1 MYSKKNQIKLSIT
14 KRSLNNLVPKNNL
27 LNSSSTRNLTTNN
40 FKLFQTE
47 EDKNIDYSVNN
58 DYFKENYDSK
68 KKKNNFVSYYSK
80 KKFKSIMLNNGKVK
94 LSNYILQKEPFYSDL
109 NSLDRIRNKAN
120 YTIKNPQKDKSKNKN
135 YKNSENNTS
144 KNTLNKEDI
153 EEEMIN
159 FYSNNNNSNTIYTDF
174 LNNTESNKNSNLNM
188 NVNSLNNLNI
198 NINKTNRTR
207 GNIDLSRYQDHNFSN
222 KKKKKGIDVLQQSSS
237 NISKG
242 VSFILDY
249 SKDDD
254 RDNIYNESR
263 FNMCR
268 SNYNFNI
275 NSSINRFSKSPFCTS
290 SNYNESIIVK
300 RNKNK
305 NKTPNRKSNS
315 ISKQIEYRKKNFEN
329 MRDIEKK
336 IKNYFLNNG
345 ISLKIR
351 ELYHQSAIMIQSTF
365 RAYLSRNNL
374 YKELNMFVGIRL
386 IFNLLNKII
395 SMKSTQYYAV
405 FFNNIKKYSKKKPIQ
420 NKLVFIRNE
429 DYQYHIK
436 NNSTIAKKSNI
447 LKKRYIREKNFS
459 NDLKIELASY
469 FNIINKKNRTQNKNI
484 NIDGKY
490 IKMNRNQNLILLNE
504 KISNE
509 KKPLE
514 EEMKKSK
521 IENQKLQKENDKYK
535 SKENQLSESNSLH
548 SKKISKTNIYKIN
561 ENIENVSLE
570 LKEIKIKK
578 QKEIDTLNVPIL
590 NLKKNININD
600 KKYVK
605 NGNDDKTN
613 LLKLKKIYLKYLILK
628 KDIIIKEYQRKMF
641 FKYLNIVRN
650 SKEKIHKMKF
660 VLDLI
665 DSKFK
670 KDIYKQFFKILYKC
684 MYMKENMNQKKLLYI
699 PKTKIV
705 KGKINV
711 NKDSNN
717 DVKNKRLKNIVKNK
731 INKDKN
737 LFNQIFMKFY
747 YKGLLYNN
755 MIESNIKL
763 EQRKKLKSIINNNM
777 KKNRN
782 HFKIIFNKFYYN
794 GIIASIKNNN
804 SKNNNSN
811 ERDIQDKKNENVKK
825 DENNE

>member
-1 MYSKKNQIKLSIT
+1 MYSKKNQIKLNIT
-14 KRSLNNLVPKNNL
+14 KRSQNNLENRNNL

-47 EDKNIDYSVNN
+47 EDKNIDYSANN
-58 DYFKENYDSK
+58 DFFKENFDSK

-80 KKFKSIMLNNGKVK
+80 KKFKSIMLNNGKAK

-109 NSLDRIRNKAN
+109 NSLDRIRNKEN
-120 YTIKNPQKDKSKNKN
+120 YTIKNPQKDKSKNKK
-135 YKNSENNTS
+135 YKDNENNAS

-159 FYSNNNNSNTIYTDF
+159 FYSNNNSNTIYTDF
-174 LNNTESNKNSNLNM
+174 LNNTESNKNSNLNL
-188 NVNSLNNLNI
+188 NLNSLNNLNI
-198 NINKTNRTR
+198 NINKSNRAR

-237 NISKG
+237 NMSKG
-242 VSFILDY
+242 VSFIMDY

-275 NSSINRFSKSPFCTS
+275 NSPINRFSKSPFCTS

-300 RNKNK
+300 RNK

-345 ISLKIR
+345 ISLKNR

-395 SMKSTQYYAV
+395 SMKSMQYYAV
-405 FFNNIKKYSKKKPIQ
+405 FFDNIKKYSKKKPIQ
-420 NKLVFIRNE
+420 NKLVFMRNE

-447 LKKRYIREKNFS
+447 LKKKYIREKSFS

-469 FNIINKKNRTQNKNI
+469 FNIFNKKNRTQNKNI
-484 NIDGKY
+484 NMDSKY
-490 IKMNRNQNLILLNE
+490 IKINRNQNLILLNE

-509 KKPLE
+509 KKHLE
-514 EEMKKSK
+514 EEMKKLK
-521 IENQKLQKENDKYK
+521 MENQKLQKENDKYK
-535 SKENQLSESNSLH
+535 SRENQLSESNSLH
-548 SKKISKTNIYKIN
+548 SKKMSQTNIYKIN

-578 QKEIDTLNVPIL
+578 QKKIDTLNVPIL
-590 NLKKNININD
+590 NLKKNINKID

-605 NGNDDKTN
+605 NDIDNKLN
-613 LLKLKKIYLKYLILK
+613 LLKLKNIYLKYLIHK
-628 KDIIIKEYQRKMF
+628 KYIMIKEYQRKMF
-641 FKYLNIVRN
+641 LKYLNIVRN
-650 SKEKIHKMKF
+650 SKEKMHKMKF

-670 KDIYKQFFKILYKC
+670 KDIYKQFFKILYKY
-684 MYMKENMNQKKLLYI
+684 MYMKENMNQKKLLYV
-699 PKTKIV
+699 PKTKII
-705 KGKINV
+705 KGKITV
-711 NKDSNN
+711 NKDSSN
-717 DVKNKRLKNIVKNK
+717 DKNKRLKNIVKNK

-737 LFNQIFMKFY
+737 LFNQIFKKFY

-755 MIESNIKL
+755 LIERDIKL
-763 EQRKKLKSIINNNM
+763 EQRKKLKNIINNNM
-777 KKNRN
+777 KKNIN

-794 GIIASIKNNN
+794 GIIASIKNSN
-804 SKNNNSN
+804 SENNNSN
-811 ERDIQDKKNENVKK
+811 EKDIQDKKNENIKK
-825 DENNE
+825 DQNNE

>member
-1 MYSKKNQIKLSIT
+1 MYSKKNQIKLNIT
-14 KRSLNNLVPKNNL
+14 KKSPNNLEPKNNL

-58 DYFKENYDSK
+58 DYFKENFYSK

-80 KKFKSIMLNNGKVK
+80 KKFKSIMLNNGEAK
-94 LSNYILQKEPFYSDL
+94 LSNYILKKEPFYSDI
-109 NSLDRIRNKAN
+109 NSLDRIRNKSN
-120 YTIKNPQKDKSKNKN
+120 YTIKNPQKDKSKNKK
-135 YKNSENNTS
+135 YKDSENDTS

-159 FYSNNNNSNTIYTDF
+159 FYPNNNSNTIYTDF
-174 LNNTESNKNSNLNM
+174 LNNTDSNKNSNLNM
-188 NVNSLNNLNI
+188 NVNSLNNINI

-207 GNIDLSRYQDHNFSN
+207 GNIDLSRYQDHNYSN
-222 KKKKKGIDVLQQSSS
+222 KKKKKGKDILQQSSS
-237 NISKG
+237 NMSRGI
-242 VSFILDY
+242 SFIMDY

-254 RDNIYNESR
+254 RDNIYNESH

-275 NSSINRFSKSPFCTS
+275 NSSINRFSKSPICTS
-290 SNYNESIIVK
+290 SNYNESIIIK
-300 RNKNK
+300 RNK

-345 ISLKIR
+345 ISLKNR

-365 RAYLSRNNL
+365 RAYLCRNNL

-395 SMKSTQYYAV
+395 SMKSMQYYAV
-405 FFNNIKKYSKKKPIQ
+405 FFGNIKKYSKKKPIQ

-436 NNSTIAKKSNI
+436 NNSTIPKKAKI
-447 LKKRYIREKNFS
+447 LKKKYIREKNF
-459 NDLKIELASY
+459 NKDLKIELASY
-469 FNIINKKNRTQNKNI
+469 FNIFNKKSRTQIKNI
-484 NIDGKY
+484 NMDDKY
-490 IKMNRNQNLILLNE
+490 KMNRNQNLILLNE
-504 KISNE
+504 KILNE
-509 KKPLE
+509 KKLLE
-514 EEMKKSK
+514 EEMKKLK
-521 IENQKLQKENDKYK
+521 IENQKLLKENDKYK
-535 SKENQLSESNSLH
+535 SGENQLSESNSLQN
-548 SKKISKTNIYKIN
+548 KKISQTNIYKIN

-578 QKEIDTLNVPIL
+578 QKKIDTLNVPIL
-590 NLKKNININD
+590 NLKKRININD

-605 NGNDDKTN
+605 NGNDVK
-613 LLKLKKIYLKYLILK
+613 LYLPKLKNIYLKYLLLK
-628 KDIIIKEYQRKMF
+628 KEIIIKEYQRKIF
-641 FKYLNIVRN
+641 LKYLNIVRN
-650 SKEKIHKMKF
+650 SKEKLHKLKF

-665 DSKFK
+665 DCKLK
-670 KDIYKQFFKILYKC
+670 KDTYKHFFKILYKY
-684 MYMKENMNQKKLLYI
+684 MYMKENMNQKKLLYV
-699 PKTKIV
+699 PKTKII
-705 KGKINV
+705 KGRINA
-711 NKDSNN
+711 NKDCNN
-717 DVKNKRLKNIVKNK
+717 DDKNKKLKNIIKNK

-737 LFNQIFMKFY
+737 LINQIFMKFY

-755 MIESNIKL
+755 MIKSDIKL
-763 EQRKKLKSIINNNM
+763 AQKKKLKSIINNNM

-782 HFKIIFNKFYYN
+782 HFKMIFYKFYYN
-794 GIIASIKNNN
+794 GIIAFIKNNN
-804 SKNNNSN
+804 SEKNNSN
-811 ERDIQDKKNENVKK
+811 EKDIKDKKNEDIKK
-825 DENNE
+825 DKNNE

>member
-1 MYSKKNQIKLSIT
+1 MYSKKNQIKLNIT
-14 KRSLNNLVPKNNL
+14 KRSQNNLENRNNL

-47 EDKNIDYSVNN
+47 EDKNIDYSANN
-58 DYFKENYDSK
+58 DFFKENFDSK

-80 KKFKSIMLNNGKVK
+80 KKFKSIMLNNGKAK

-120 YTIKNPQKDKSKNKN
+120 YTIKNPQKDKSKNKK
-135 YKNSENNTS
+135 YKDNENNTS

-159 FYSNNNNSNTIYTDF
+159 FYSNNNSNTIYTDF
-174 LNNTESNKNSNLNM
+174 LNNTESNKNSNLNL
-188 NVNSLNNLNI
+188 NLNSLNNLNI
-198 NINKTNRTR
+198 NINKSNRAR

-237 NISKG
+237 NMSKG
-242 VSFILDY
+242 VSFIMDY

-275 NSSINRFSKSPFCTS
+275 NSPINRFSKSPFCTS

-300 RNKNK
+300 RNK

-345 ISLKIR
+345 ISLKNR

-395 SMKSTQYYAV
+395 SMKSMQYYAV
-405 FFNNIKKYSKKKPIQ
+405 FFDNIKKYSKKKPIQ
-420 NKLVFIRNE
+420 NKLVFMRNE

-447 LKKRYIREKNFS
+447 LKKKYIREKSFS

-469 FNIINKKNRTQNKNI
+469 FNIFNKKNRTQNKNI
-484 NIDGKY
+484 NMDSKY
-490 IKMNRNQNLILLNE
+490 IKINRNQNLILLNE

-509 KKPLE
+509 KKHLE
-514 EEMKKSK
+514 EEMKKLK
-521 IENQKLQKENDKYK
+521 MENQKLQKENDKYK
-535 SKENQLSESNSLH
+535 SRENQLSESNSLH
-548 SKKISKTNIYKIN
+548 SKKMSQTNIYKIN

-578 QKEIDTLNVPIL
+578 QKKIDTLNVPIL
-590 NLKKNININD
+590 NLKKNINKID

-605 NGNDDKTN
+605 NDIDNKLN
-613 LLKLKKIYLKYLILK
+613 LLKLKNIYLKYLIHK
-628 KDIIIKEYQRKMF
+628 KYIIIKEYQRKMF
-641 FKYLNIVRN
+641 LKYLNIVRN
-650 SKEKIHKMKF
+650 SKEKMHKMKF

-670 KDIYKQFFKILYKC
+670 KDIYKQFFKILYKY
-684 MYMKENMNQKKLLYI
+684 MYIKENMNQKKLLYV
-699 PKTKIV
+699 PKTKII
-705 KGKINV
+705 KGKITV
-711 NKDSNN
+711 NKDSSN
-717 DVKNKRLKNIVKNK
+717 DKNKRLKNIVKNK

-755 MIESNIKL
+755 LIERDIKL
-763 EQRKKLKSIINNNM
+763 EQRKKLKNIINNNM

-794 GIIASIKNNN
+794 GIIASIKNSN
-804 SKNNNSN
+804 SENNNSN
-811 ERDIQDKKNENVKK
+811 EKDIQDKKNENIKK
-825 DENNE
+825 DQNNE

>member
-1 MYSKKNQIKLSIT
+1 
-14 KRSLNNLVPKNNL
+14 
-27 LNSSSTRNLTTNN
+27 
-40 FKLFQTE
+40 
-47 EDKNIDYSVNN
+47 
-58 DYFKENYDSK
+58 
-68 KKKNNFVSYYSK
+68 
-80 KKFKSIMLNNGKVK
+80 
-94 LSNYILQKEPFYSDL
+94 
-109 NSLDRIRNKAN
+109 
-120 YTIKNPQKDKSKNKN
+120 
-135 YKNSENNTS
+135 
-144 KNTLNKEDI
+144 
-153 EEEMIN
+153 MIN
-159 FYSNNNNSNTIYTDF
+159 FYSNNNSNTIYTDF
-174 LNNTESNKNSNLNM
+174 LNNTESNKNSNLNL
-188 NVNSLNNLNI
+188 NLNSLNNLNI
-198 NINKTNRTR
+198 NINKSNRAR

-237 NISKG
+237 NMSKG
-242 VSFILDY
+242 VSFIMDY

-275 NSSINRFSKSPFCTS
+275 NSPINRFSKSPFCTS

-300 RNKNK
+300 RNK

-345 ISLKIR
+345 ISLKNR

-395 SMKSTQYYAV
+395 SMKSMQYYAV
-405 FFNNIKKYSKKKPIQ
+405 FFDNIKKYSI
-420 NKLVFIRNE
+420 
-429 DYQYHIK
+429 
-436 NNSTIAKKSNI
+436 
-447 LKKRYIREKNFS
+447 S

-469 FNIINKKNRTQNKNI
+469 FNIFNKKNRTQNKNI
-484 NIDGKY
+484 NMDSKY
-490 IKMNRNQNLILLNE
+490 IKINRNQNLILLNE

-509 KKPLE
+509 KKHLE
-514 EEMKKSK
+514 EEMKKLK
-521 IENQKLQKENDKYK
+521 MENQKLQKENDKYK
-535 SKENQLSESNSLH
+535 SRENQLSESNSLH
-548 SKKISKTNIYKIN
+548 SKKMSQTNIYKIN

-578 QKEIDTLNVPIL
+578 QKKIDTLNVPIL
-590 NLKKNININD
+590 NLKKNINKID

-605 NGNDDKTN
+605 NDIDNKLN
-613 LLKLKKIYLKYLILK
+613 LLKLKNIYLKYLIHK
-628 KDIIIKEYQRKMF
+628 KYIMIKEYQRKMF
-641 FKYLNIVRN
+641 LKYLNIVRN
-650 SKEKIHKMKF
+650 SKEKMHKMKF

-670 KDIYKQFFKILYKC
+670 KDIYKQFFKILYKY
-684 MYMKENMNQKKLLYI
+684 MYIKENMNQKKLLYV
-699 PKTKIV
+699 PKTKII
-705 KGKINV
+705 KGKITV
-711 NKDSNN
+711 NKDSSN
-717 DVKNKRLKNIVKNK
+717 DKNKRLKNIVKNK

-737 LFNQIFMKFY
+737 LFNQIFKKFY

-755 MIESNIKL
+755 LIERDIKL
-763 EQRKKLKSIINNNM
+763 EQRKKLKNIINNNM
-777 KKNRN
+777 KKNIN

-794 GIIASIKNNN
+794 GIIASIKNSN
-804 SKNNNSN
+804 SENNNSN
-811 ERDIQDKKNENVKK
+811 EKDIQDKKNENIKK
-825 DENNE
+825 DQNNE